1 MLNNIITLKT
11 QDSQVPAEADLRT
24 KGSASTSLSL
34 SFSLPLGEA
43 SRESTFSNKNARGR
57 ASSKISVTPRKVFT
71 LLHSLGGDAFD
82 ELTTSFLLSIVKFL
96 SLSD

>member
-24 KGSASTSLSL
+24 KGSASTSL

-71 LLHSLGGDAFD
+71 LLHSLGGAAFD